1 VGDFGLGCLRVLT
14 LDWYSSQFRV
24 RSAAMKQL
32 YLFPLLV
39 LLVLCFSART
49 ANADTVVL
57 TSGTASTLAGFGSVN
72 LAGPN
77 FSLTYF
83 GEIPPGATTTFFM
96 NTVTA
101 GSGMVSFDGVSASIF
116 TGSLSFTNS
125 ILTGNVSAYT
135 TMEDL
140 FFGNPA
146 IFTVNFTGSGF
157 MTVSAVPAMGT
168 RRQFDVAAVPEP
180 VTFFL
185 LATGLG
191 GIAALKRKRS

>member
-1 VGDFGLGCLRVLT
+1 
-14 LDWYSSQFRV
+14 
-24 RSAAMKQL
+24 MKQL
-32 YLFPLLV
+32 YLIPVFA

-49 ANADTVVL
+49 ARADTVVL
-57 TSGTASTLAGFGSVN
+57 STGTASTLAGFGSVN
-72 LAGPN
+72 LSGPD

-101 GSGMVSFDGVSASIF
+101 GSGMVTFNGISSSIF

-125 ILTGNVSAYT
+125 ILTGNVSAYA

-146 IFTVNFTGSGF
+146 LFTVTFTGSGF
-157 MTVSAVPAMGT
+157 MTVNAIPGSGT
-168 RRQFDVAAVPEP
+168 RTQFDVAAVPEP

-191 GIAALKRKRS
+191 GVAAFKRRKNQDHT